1 MTDAEKRRLRLKY
14 LLLLRQQASAG
25 HIEAHQIEELINDFD
40 QAIAL
45 QEVLAYGVDREE
57 NRNE

>member
-1 MTDAEKRRLRLKY
+1 MTDAEKRRLRLSY

-25 HIEAHQIEELINDFD
+25 HIEAYQIEELINDFD

-45 QEVLAYGVDREE
+45 EEVLAYAVDREE
-57 NRNE
+57 NRSE